1 MKRRGKIGFQQDFS
15 RVAWL
20 LLLLVVLFM
29 MVGTETASAIERNRK
44 NLLKLQLKSDK
55 KEAKSRVVMRLNQG
69 GYYETEEDY
78 ENRKLIVKLF
88 EFHNFG
94 AQPLKVLNDPLIKG
108 INVSKKEQ
116 YLEIAIYLKIDSYSF
131 KVSLFE
137 SPAMCVV
144 DIKATEPIAKDDLSV
159 KKPVATTPP
168 IIAEAEGE
176 ERPVPKI
183 TTEPE
188 AEIQKPKESDVK
200 PELVVPTSQ
209 VKSEPLQPESK
220 ELAEPP
226 VADPVDKPESESLPP
241 AAELVVDQTKE
252 LPPALPAENIV
263 AEPGAADT
271 KIEPLPGQELFDQG
285 LKAYQE
291 VDYVAAEE
299 FFSQLID
306 SFPDSALKIPAQFRR
321 YDARAQAVLAD
332 GGHRD
337 RLASV
342 IDEFL
347 VAVRTHE
354 DHPEAPWAFL
364 QVARLYEKMEFFY
377 EAAGV
382 YKALLMRYPE
392 SCFATAANFALAR
405 LNFSLKRYQNAYD
418 DFSELLKRQP
428 EGGFSVY
435 AHYYRANAL
444 TRLGKAQQALNEYR
458 VGLEKDPDFLQR
470 DPLSL
475 YLLGSAY
482 HRLQRYLEA
491 KEYFLM
497 MRNLFPE
504 DENTPQA
511 LAKIGEMLV
520 LEKRLPEAML
530 MFTTVLKEFPDSE
543 GDVVSRLKMA
553 ILGEDHKVR
562 YELEQI
568 NENYTSYLD
577 SEPAYRYLIEHHPE
591 SPFTDIARLELGQ
604 LYFRQGQYEKA
615 RQVLGLML
623 VRRLE
628 PGLRDVAFKALKKTI
643 FAEIEKLYNEGIY
656 ESIVTL
662 QQEYGDDFLSR
673 PGAVYPFLWVGEA
686 LHREGFKTG
695 ALEVYREVAKL
706 KPMPQQK
713 LIINWGIGD
722 LLLGLERFEEAESFL
737 ATLALKDLP
746 PSWRARMLLLKI
758 RLLKHRGLVREAL
771 ELLDKIKDDVAD
783 SAIKERVDMAV
794 LEVDLLLL
802 VEDEGQA
809 LKVLRRAVAL
819 AFIYPQNIAVDQR
832 LLLGYRLARKLY
844 KEKKYDAAGAWFA
857 KLALLAPDTEMA
869 ELFYWQLRCQ
879 IGLSREGKIEALL
892 LRLQQDYPE
901 SPWTVSAQ
909 TAVKDFK
916 WQQESRSLK

>member
-1 MKRRGKIGFQQDFS
+1 M
-15 RVAWL
+15 
-20 LLLLVVLFM
+20 
-29 MVGTETASAIERNRK
+29 
-44 NLLKLQLKSDK
+44 
-55 KEAKSRVVMRLNQG
+55 
-69 GYYETEEDY
+69 
-78 ENRKLIVKLF
+78 
-88 EFHNFG
+88 
-94 AQPLKVLNDPLIKG
+94 
-108 INVSKKEQ
+108 
-116 YLEIAIYLKIDSYSF
+116 
-131 KVSLFE
+131 
-137 SPAMCVV
+137 
-144 DIKATEPIAKDDLSV
+144 
-159 KKPVATTPP
+159 
-168 IIAEAEGE
+168 
-176 ERPVPKI
+176 
-183 TTEPE
+183 
-188 AEIQKPKESDVK
+188 
-200 PELVVPTSQ
+200 
-209 VKSEPLQPESK
+209 
-220 ELAEPP
+220 
-226 VADPVDKPESESLPP
+226 
-241 AAELVVDQTKE
+241 
-252 LPPALPAENIV
+252 
-263 AEPGAADT
+263 
-271 KIEPLPGQELFDQG
+271 
-285 LKAYQE
+285 
-291 VDYVAAEE
+291 
-299 FFSQLID
+299 
-306 SFPDSALKIPAQFRR
+306 
-321 YDARAQAVLAD
+321 
-332 GGHRD
+332 
-337 RLASV
+337 
-342 IDEFL
+342 
-347 VAVRTHE
+347 
-354 DHPEAPWAFL
+354 
-364 QVARLYEKMEFFY
+364 
-377 EAAGV
+377 
-382 YKALLMRYPE
+382 
-392 SCFATAANFALAR
+392 
-405 LNFSLKRYQNAYD
+405 
-418 DFSELLKRQP
+418 
-428 EGGFSVY
+428 
-435 AHYYRANAL
+435 
-444 TRLGKAQQALNEYR
+444 GKAHQALDEYR

-520 LEKRLPEAML
+520 LEKKLPEAML

-577 SEPAYRYLIEHHPE
+577 SEPAYRSLIEHHPE

-604 LYFRQGQYEKA
+604 LYFRQGQYKKA

-628 PGLRDVAFKALKKTI
+628 PGLREVAFKALKKTI

-722 LLLGLERFEEAESFL
+722 LLLGLERFEEAESFI

-771 ELLDKIKDDVAD
+771 ELLDKIKDDVAK
-783 SAIKERVDMAV
+783 SAIQERVDMAV
-794 LEVDLLLL
+794 LEADLLLL
-802 VEDEGQA
+802 VEDEGQV
-809 LKVLRRAVAL
+809 LEVLRRAVAL

-844 KEKKYDAAGAWFA
+844 KEKKYAAAGAWFA

-901 SPWTVSAQ
+901 SPWTISAQ